1 MRKQRSMARS
11 AEYHRRCR
19 VRDRMRHLLGLFV
32 KRWRHERLWR
42 VHNAWYPQWVAA
54 CSASVAATGPPALG
68 TERMDEDSS
77 QAAAPAEQGDVRPSD
92 GSGDGVSLNPSALD
106 FVPGLPMAEVE
117 RAARAAADEMAA
129 RQDAERRQTRQEARQ
144 ISEAAK
150 AAAAR
155 SRKETVKALSKE
167 KVRSQEGRRH
177 AHCRG

>member
-1 MRKQRSMARS
+1 
-11 AEYHRRCR
+11 
-19 VRDRMRHLLGLFV
+19 
-32 KRWRHERLWR
+32 
-42 VHNAWYPQWVAA
+42 
-54 CSASVAATGPPALG
+54 
-68 TERMDEDSS
+68 MDEDSS